1 MKLIARIK
9 FTMQLA
15 VVSLAI
21 IFADTSSAQRAE
33 KNAATPII
41 TDAWVKTSTPGG
53 SVSAAYMNIKSATP
67 LKLVKAESPV
77 AGMVEI
83 HEMKMNDG
91 VMEMKALDAVNVP
104 VDKLVKLAPGGV
116 HVMLMQVKKPI
127 KKGDKVPMVLTF
139 EDEAKKPLI
148 VTLEAIAKEHNAG
161 GHNH

>member
-1 MKLIARIK
+1 MKLISRTK
-9 FTMQLA
+9 FAMQLA
-15 VVSLAI
+15 VVLLTI
-21 IFADTSSAQRAE
+21 IFATASSAQRSE
-33 KNAATPII
+33 KIAAMPII

-53 SVSAAYMNIKSATP
+53 SVSAAYMDIKSSTP

-104 VDKLVKLAPGGV
+104 ADKLVKLAPGGM

-127 KKGDKVPMVLTF
+127 KKGDKIPLTLTF